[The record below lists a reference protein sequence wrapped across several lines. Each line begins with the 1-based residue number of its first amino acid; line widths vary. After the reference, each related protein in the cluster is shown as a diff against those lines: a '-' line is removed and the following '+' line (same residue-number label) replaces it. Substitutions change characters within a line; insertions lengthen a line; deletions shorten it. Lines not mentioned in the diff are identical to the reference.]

1 MKRAFLGAVF
11 AAAPT
16 AAFAHPAAFDHV
28 HGFVEGATHP
38 FLGAD
43 HVLAMVAVGLLAAR
57 YRGRAAWA
65 VPLAFMGMMAVGGAA
80 GVAGVSVPFVE
91 PAIALSVLVLG
102 LGLVF
107 SERLTAWAAAAAA
120 GFFAVFHGLA
130 HGAEIPETASGL
142 LYAAGFLGATG
153 LLHLAGFGLGR
164 IAGNAAAGRSGAL
177 FRIAGGLFAAAGVV
191 LIAAAG

>member
-1 MKRAFLGAVF
+1 MKRAFLGAAF

-28 HGFVEGATHP
+28 HGFMEGAAHP
-38 FLGAD
+38 LLGAD

-57 YRGRAAWA
+57 YQGRAAWA
-65 VPLAFMGMMAVGGAA
+65 IPLAFMGMMAVGGAA

-91 PAIALSVLVLG
+91 PAIAVSVLVLG

-107 SERLTAWAAAAAA
+107 SERLSAWAAAAAA
-120 GFFAVFHGLA
+120 GFFAVFHGVA

-142 LYAAGFLGATG
+142 LYAVGFLTATG
-153 LLHLAGFGLGR
+153 ALHLAGFGLGR
-164 IAGNAAAGRSGAL
+164 FAAHVAAGRRSAL
-177 FRIAGGLFAAAGVV
+177 FRIAGGLFAAAGVF